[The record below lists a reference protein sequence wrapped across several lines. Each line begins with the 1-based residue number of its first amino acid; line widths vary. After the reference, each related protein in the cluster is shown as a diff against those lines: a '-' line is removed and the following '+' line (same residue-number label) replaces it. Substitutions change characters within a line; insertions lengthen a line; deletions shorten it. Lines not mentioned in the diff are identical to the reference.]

1 MSKATTDS
9 ENEYEI
15 VFTRLKSTI
24 FLKELNL
31 VCKQKDLLGSLAKF
45 FAMTYQSLILS
56 WEVNQSMKISSYF
69 EVMEEG
75 V

>member
-31 VCKQKDLLGSLAKF
+31 VCKQKDLLGSLAK
-45 FAMTYQSLILS
+45 
-56 WEVNQSMKISSYF
+56 ISQ
-69 EVMEEG
+69 
-75 V
+75 